1 MYCYSQVLTSIGLIL
16 SISGSIILVWRAA
29 KRYFASFFST
39 EAKKQIEDEAIAVSF
54 NRLGS
59 GRETMLLDPYVQG
72 FIATYKSSFWGF
84 VLLILGFVFQLLGTL
99 MQGNAG

>member
-1 MYCYSQVLTSIGLIL
+1 MYSYSHIFTSIGLIL
-16 SISGSIILVWRAA
+16 SIIGSAIIVWRAA
-29 KRYFASFFST
+29 KRYFASFFSK

-99 MQGNAG
+99 IKGKAG